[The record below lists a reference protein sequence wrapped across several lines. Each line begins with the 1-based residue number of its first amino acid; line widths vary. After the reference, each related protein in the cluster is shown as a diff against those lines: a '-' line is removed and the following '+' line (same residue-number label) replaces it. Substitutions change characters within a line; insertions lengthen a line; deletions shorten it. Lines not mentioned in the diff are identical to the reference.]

1 MRYLSLIKT
10 FLVMKYKVLLE
21 YKAAFWVASFSQ
33 ILHYSTELL
42 LLWVLVM
49 RFQNL
54 GGWTADEI
62 VLLYSFQLLT
72 YALAGTFF
80 FGCCNSLSD
89 RIQSG
94 QFDEALTLPMPP
106 LLYEVLNHFTTDYIR
121 HFVLA
126 LGCFLFAV
134 VRLNLSFNFWKVV
147 LLIADILGGTLIC
160 AAAQLIF
167 STPNLWMVRG
177 TGIVDFFYYESIPFI
192 RYPITIYPLFLQ
204 VLLTCVLPYAFI
216 NFFPAQLFL
225 GKTDFS
231 IFSPFFQYLTP
242 LVGAA
247 AFGFSLWFWNWGLK
261 KYQSTG
267 S

>member
-1 MRYLSLIKT
+1 MRRLSLIKT
-10 FLVMKYKVLLE
+10 FIAMKYKVLLE
-21 YKAAFWVASFSQ
+21 YKAAFWAASLAQ
-33 ILHYSTELL
+33 ILNYSIDLL

-62 VLLYSFQLLT
+62 VLLYSLQLLT

-80 FGCCNSLSD
+80 FGCCNYLSD

-94 QFDEALTLPMPP
+94 QFDEALTLPMHP
-106 LLYEVLNHFTTDYIR
+106 LLYEILNNFTTDYIR

-126 LGCFLFAV
+126 LAFFAFSV
-134 VRLNLSFNFWKVV
+134 VQLDISFNFMKIV
-147 LLIADILGGTLIC
+147 LLIVNVLGGTLIN
-160 AAAQLIF
+160 AAAMLIF
-167 STPNLWMVRG
+167 STPNFWMVRG
-177 TGIVDFFYYESIPFI
+177 SGIVDLFYYEAIPFI
-192 RYPITIYPLFLQ
+192 RYPITIFPLFLQ
-204 VLLTCVLPYAFI
+204 VTLTCILPYAFI
-216 NFFPAQLFL
+216 NFFPAQYFL

-231 IFSPFFQYLTP
+231 IFSPLFQYLTP
-242 LVGAA
+242 LVGVV
-247 AFGFSLWFWNWGLK
+247 AFSISIWFWNWGLK